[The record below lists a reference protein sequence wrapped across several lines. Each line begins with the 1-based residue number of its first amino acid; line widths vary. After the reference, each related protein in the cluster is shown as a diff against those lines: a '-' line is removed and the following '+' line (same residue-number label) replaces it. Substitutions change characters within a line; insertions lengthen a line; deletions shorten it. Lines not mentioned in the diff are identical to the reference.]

1 MVETELDKAEKKREN
16 EGRGTFERND
26 FMKRKVLGRCPVC
39 YEALSVTRLH
49 CDNCHTTIEGGFDVC
64 KFCQL
69 SPELKEFVEV
79 FIRSRGNIKEV
90 ERELGVS
97 YPTVRNRLD
106 TVIEALG
113 YTVDRPDSEDQKAA
127 RRRAVLEQLGK
138 GELSMEEAM
147 EKIKQI

>member
-1 MVETELDKAEKKREN
+1 MSRKKRELR
-16 EGRGTFERND
+16 EATRRTSERKD

-49 CDNCHTTIEGGFDVC
+49 CDNCGTTIEGDFDVC

-69 SPELKEFVEV
+69 SPELKEFIEV

-113 YTVDRPDSEDQKAA
+113 YTVDRPDSEDQKPHDDG
-127 RRRAVLEQLGK
+127 LF
-138 GELSMEEAM
+138 
-147 EKIKQI
+147 